1 MRGVGGGGGA
11 HGDGWLCQVGA
22 GRAVETLA
30 HSVCV
35 CVCCGGGLLM
45 SPFWGLAG
53 PRGSNNKTPEH

>member
-1 MRGVGGGGGA
+1 MCGGAGVGDA

-30 HSVCV
+30 RSVCV
-35 CVCCGGGLLM
+35 CVCCGGRLLM

-53 PRGSNNKTPEH
+53 PRGGNNKTQER